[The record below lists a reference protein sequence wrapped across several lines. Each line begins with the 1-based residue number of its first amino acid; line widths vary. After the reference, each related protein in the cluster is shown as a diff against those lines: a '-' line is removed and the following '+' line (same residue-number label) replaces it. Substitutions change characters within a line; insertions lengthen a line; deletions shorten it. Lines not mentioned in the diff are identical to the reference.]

1 MGNLGEYLY
10 LRLVISGEFWHLHKS
25 ARHGESFWNMYEYV
39 VFFGPSLAQMSGMAK
54 RSEL

>member
-10 LRLVISGEFWHLHKS
+10 LRLVISGEFWHLRKS

-39 VFFGPSLAQMSGMAK
+39 VFLWTIFGANVRNDKTQ
-54 RSEL
+54 